1 MQSVQFSH
9 SVVSNSL
16 PSHEPQQARP
26 PCPSPT
32 PGVHP
37 NQGPLNRLNKKICV
51 TLFIA
56 TSLHYGSLESNQEY
70 LRGMP
75 AGSCCGC
82 SVAKS
87 CTSLCDHVECS
98 TPGSSILHYVMEMS
112 IESVMLSKHFIVC
125 SLFSSCPQSFPES
138 GSFPLSQLC
147 TSCGQSIGA
156 STSASILPMNIQG

>member
-16 PSHEPQQARP
+16 PSHELQQARP

-37 NQGPLNRLNKKICV
+37 NQGLLSQLNKKICV
-51 TLFIA
+51 ILFIA
-56 TSLHYGSLESNQEY
+56 SSLHYSSLESNQEY

-98 TPGSSILHYVMEMS
+98 TPGSSILHYLLEVS
-112 IESVMLSKHFIVC
+112 IESLMLSKHLIVC
-125 SLFSSCPQSFPES
+125 SLFSSCPQ
-138 GSFPLSQLC
+138 LSQ
-147 TSCGQSIGA
+147 
-156 STSASILPMNIQG
+156 NQGLFH

>member
-1 MQSVQFSH
+1 MSD
-9 SVVSNSL
+9 SL
-16 PSHEPQQARP
+16 RPHELQHTRL
-26 PCPSPT
+26 PCSSPT
-32 PGVHP
+32 PRVHP
-37 NQGPLNRLNKKICV
+37 NQGPLSRLKKEICV

-56 TSLHYGSLESNQEY
+56 SSLHYGNLESNQEY

-112 IESVMLSKHFIVC
+112 IESVMLSKHLIVC

-147 TSCGQSIGA
+147 TSSGQTIGA